1 MSVLRSPGDAV
12 DRRVRLLGQPVDDF
26 PELAPD
32 TEHGGIL
39 RITEVGEAILSRR
52 CRDVTEFGT
61 AELEQLIADMF
72 ATMYAAQG
80 VGLAA
85 NQVDVDLR
93 LFVYDCPD
101 DDGIR
106 HVGHILNPE
115 VELPADDARRLVD
128 ATEGC
133 LSVPGAG
140 HSLARP
146 DQVVAHGFDLHGNRI
161 RIAGTGYFAR
171 CLLHETDHV
180 DGMLYIDRLSKRNR
194 RAVMQE
200 MSERRDQVFAER
212 AARAAAM
219 GKEPAEVRPGGPLA
233 DGASGDLDH

>member
-1 MSVLRSPGDAV
+1 MSVQRTSGDAI
-12 DRRVRLLGQPVDDF
+12 DRRVRLLGQPVDEF
-26 PELAPD
+26 PELAPGS
-32 TEHGGIL
+32 EHGRIL
-39 RITEVGEAILSRR
+39 RITEAGETILSRR
-52 CRDVTEFGT
+52 CQDVTEVGT
-61 AELEQLIADMF
+61 PELEQLIADMF

-101 DDGIR
+101 DYGIR
-106 HVGHILNPE
+106 HVGHILNPDI
-115 VELPADDARRLVD
+115 ELPADGSRRLVE
-128 ATEGC
+128 AVEGC

-140 HSLARP
+140 HSVARP
-146 DQVVAHGFDLHGNRI
+146 DWAVAHGIDLHGNPI

-180 DGMLYIDRLSKRNR
+180 DGTLYIDRLSKRNR

-200 MSERRDQVFAER
+200 MSVNRDQVLAER
-212 AARAAAM
+212 AARATAM
-219 GKEPAEVRPGGPLA
+219 GKEPAEARPWPA
-233 DGASGDLDH
+233 VSSKDPSVS